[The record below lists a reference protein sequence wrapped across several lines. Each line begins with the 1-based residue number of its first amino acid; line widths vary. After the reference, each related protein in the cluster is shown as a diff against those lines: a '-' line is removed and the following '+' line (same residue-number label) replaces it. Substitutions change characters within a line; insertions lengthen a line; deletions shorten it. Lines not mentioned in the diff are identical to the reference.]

1 MCLHIDGML
10 IGNHAPRVLSETI
23 FTGGKKYIY
32 PILWWIRAPRIAPV
46 GGPSAVTVVGHSIL
60 IRATMR

>member
-23 FTGGKKYIY
+23 FTGGKNIYI
-32 PILWWIRAPRIAPV
+32 PFFDGFVLL
-46 GGPSAVTVVGHSIL
+46 G
-60 IRATMR
+60 